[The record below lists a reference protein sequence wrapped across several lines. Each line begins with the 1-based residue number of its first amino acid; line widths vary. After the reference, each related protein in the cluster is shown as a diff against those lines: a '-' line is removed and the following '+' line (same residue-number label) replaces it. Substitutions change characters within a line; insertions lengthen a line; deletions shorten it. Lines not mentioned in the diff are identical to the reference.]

1 MKTSPTFR
9 SPLRIVSIVAMIP
22 AFLTIAPAAPA
33 EELPIND
40 VNRYAVSRGGSFY
53 QVGGS
58 GWYFDRFVHFGLGQG
73 EWSARP
79 TNYHTKL
86 FLMSPSTDRKAT
98 IGFRCV
104 KDVGE

>member
-1 MKTSPTFR
+1 MER
-9 SPLRIVSIVAMIP
+9 ERA
-22 AFLTIAPAAPA
+22 
-33 EELPIND
+33 D
-40 VNRYAVSRGGSFY
+40 DGNRYAVLRGGSFY

-58 GWYFDRFVHFGLGQG
+58 GWYFDRFVQFGLGQG

-79 TNYHTKL
+79 TNYHMKL

-104 KDVGE
+104 KDVAE